1 MLEFDNAWWIDDAG
15 GDGAAEAF
23 VLGFQHYLTMVGT
36 AVLIPLLIFQT
47 DSGATPVSVLSCSTF
62 FSRLSSVTDRHK
74 LWRPVKK
81 FANFHRGDVGSWC
94 FMLEEVSTGLHRD
107 SQVPSPRCL
116 GLWEFIVSV
125 HF

>member
-47 DSGATPVSVLSCSTF
+47 DSGATPVSVLSLVQ
-62 FSRLSSVTDRHK
+62 LSSLGSVVLHTGT
-74 LWRPVKK
+74 
-81 FANFHRGDVGSWC
+81 NFGDLSRNLQISRGDVGSWC
-94 FMLEEVSTGLHRD
+94 L
-107 SQVPSPRCL
+107 C
-116 GLWEFIVSV
+116 WKK
-125 HF
+125 